1 MSGNFEKLTKEE
13 LIKYIN
19 ELRRQ
24 LNNEK
29 YGLYFDRKASP
40 EDVIEESKNKIPIL
54 YREKSLDIISG
65 KYDENL
71 LIEGDNFQVL
81 SALTSIAGS
90 DELID
95 VIYIDPPYNTGNKD
109 FIYND
114 KFLDVDDGFR
124 HTKWLNFMEKRLKLA
139 KELLSENG
147 VIFISI
153 DDNEQS
159 QLKLLCDSIFGER
172 NHITTFVWEKTQH
185 FGRQKINN
193 YSNNEYVLCYAKQ
206 LVGDKIKELLVESI
220 NTELQ
225 DAPLYNASNPVKTL
239 EFPTGSVLINLPDGT
254 YNKTTNDD
262 YLLEK
267 PVIVKNKKNLNPLI
281 LTFRSRWSNE
291 TVQIE
296 FEKGTTYWVKT
307 KNFAI
312 RTIYHEGKTSKTSP
326 KQLIFSNINNPL
338 VARNRF
344 GEKVGVNEEGSKELK
359 QIVQND
365 LFSYPKPVSLI
376 KYLLSLIYDPIND
389 DFNKNFTCLDF
400 FAGSGTTGQAIL
412 ELNQLDG
419 GNRKFILVT
428 NNEGNIMSDVC
439 YPRIKTVVT
448 GIRQDGT
455 KYSDGI
461 NTNVRYL
468 KASFADDNPSKD
480 QAKYD
485 LVEQVDSLICITEQT
500 YDHIYNNNNTFN
512 LYTSIKKDKITA
524 IYNDYYEK
532 ESFNDMLDKIVDNN
546 IKDNVVYYFSLDN
559 NIDEALEKLVKDK
572 LPNAT
577 VKPIPSKIY
586 EIYKKIAEDL
596 RRDY

>member
-1 MSGNFEKLTKEE
+1 MSINFEKLTKEE
-13 LIKYIN
+13 LIKYIS
-19 ELRRQ
+19 ELRKQ

-40 EDVIEESKNKIPIL
+40 EDVVEECKNKIPIL

-65 KYDENL
+65 NYGENL

-81 SALTSIAGS
+81 SALTSIAS
-90 DELID
+90 SEEVVD

-114 KFLDVDDGFR
+114 KFLDADDGFR

-206 LVGDKIKELLVESI
+206 LVDNKIKELLVEAI

-239 EFPTGSVLINLPDGT
+239 EFPTGSVLVNLPDGT
-254 YNKTTNDD
+254 YNKTNSDD

-267 PVIVKNKKNLNPLI
+267 PVIVKNKKNLTPLI

-291 TVQIE
+291 TVQTE
-296 FEKGTTYWVKT
+296 YEKGTTYWVKT
-307 KNFAI
+307 NNFAI

-338 VARNRF
+338 VAKNRF

-359 QIVQND
+359 EILQND

-376 KYLLSLIYDPIND
+376 KYLLSLIYDPIKD
-389 DFNKNFTCLDF
+389 DFNKTYTCLDF

-448 GIRQDGT
+448 GKREDGT

-461 NTNVRYL
+461 DANVRYL
-468 KASFADDNPSKD
+468 KASFVDDNPSKD

-485 LVEQVDSLICITEQT
+485 LVEQIDSLICITENT
-500 YDHIYNNNNTFN
+500 FDHIVNDNSFN
-512 LYTSIKKDKITA
+512 LYTNLNKDKITA

-532 ESFNDMLDKIVDNN
+532 KSFDNMLEKIGNNNSADNM
-546 IKDNVVYYFSLDN
+546 VYYFSLDN
-559 NIDEALEKLVKDK
+559 NIDETLEKIVKDK
-572 LPNAT
+572 LPNAN